1 MKTIFLVKDTNT
13 NEIIGANKT
22 YDGAR
27 ATLAAYLE
35 KVGYT
40 SGEWEEFARYNSYET
55 VEEFKAAVRK
65 SDDYDRDLMMD
76 IQEMEVGE

>member
-13 NEIIGANKT
+13 NEIIGVNKT

-27 ATLAAYLE
+27 AKLVAYLE
-35 KVGYT
+35 NVGYT
-40 SGEWEEFARYNSYET
+40 SGEWEDFARDNGYGP

-65 SDDYDRDLMMD
+65 CADYDSDLLME
-76 IQEMEVGE
+76 IQEMEVDE